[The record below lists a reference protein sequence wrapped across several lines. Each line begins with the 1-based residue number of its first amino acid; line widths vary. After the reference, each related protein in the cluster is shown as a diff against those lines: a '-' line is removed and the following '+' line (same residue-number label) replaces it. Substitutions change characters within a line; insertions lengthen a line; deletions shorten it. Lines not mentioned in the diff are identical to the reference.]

1 MPRGEGLEREGL
13 CEPPRAGDPALRLA
27 PWSQASTAGPAGDQE
42 KAESTLRHPHPRLPG
57 TQTRPAWAG
66 RRGAG
71 QQCRIFM
78 KALRNSMLK
87 VV

>member
-1 MPRGEGLEREGL
+1 MSSEGRGVKLE
-13 CEPPRAGDPALRLA
+13 
-27 PWSQASTAGPAGDQE
+27 PAGDKE
-42 KAESTLRHPHPRLPG
+42 KAESALHHPHPRLPG
-57 TQTRPAWAG
+57 TETRLAWAG
-66 RRGAG
+66 RREAG